1 MPLLIF
7 AVPKLEFCLLLSSH
21 PSVTPENPNKSPGF
35 SQNPRT
41 NVPAF
46 PQPHPGDQRPVPS
59 TIPHPQLTPVCSS
72 SGKRAL
78 SSFSADDQGTGSSL
92 GFWLGEAT
100 QGIFQSRAGNQWKS
114 ESLDFWHSVASVQ
127 IILSECRVAA
137 GPSISEC
144 HGNTCACFPQLGNN
158 RIHRTQHSSSRST
171 DCSSFPGDSNP
182 PPASHGPAIH
192 SQGTEGSLLS
202 TNRWKVHLA
211 EKMICVLQQPRVPQH
226 SSWDW
231 PLPGAEGTPEDPQRK
246 SERNPR
252 SSLNL
257 NSSRPREAV
266 SPQRPEGDNRAQKP
280 HSAPEPGRAVGRG
293 TLQQVG
299 KGQDFVLWGFV

>member
-1 MPLLIF
+1 MSLLIF

-46 PQPHPGDQRPVPS
+46 PQPHPGDQRPAPS
-59 TIPHPQLTPVCSS
+59 MIPHPQLTPVCSS

-78 SSFSADDQGTGSSL
+78 SSFSADDHGTGSSL

-100 QGIFQSRAGNQWKS
+100 QGIFQSQAGNQWKS

-171 DCSSFPGDSNP
+171 DCSSFPGDSNT

-202 TNRWKVHLA
+202 TNRLESA
-211 EKMICVLQQPRVPQH
+211 
-226 SSWDW
+226 
-231 PLPGAEGTPEDPQRK
+231 
-246 SERNPR
+246 
-252 SSLNL
+252 LN
-257 NSSRPREAV
+257 RENDLCP
-266 SPQRPEGDNRAQKP
+266 STAQ
-280 HSAPEPGRAVGRG
+280 SAPA
-293 TLQQVG
+293 QQLG
-299 KGQDFVLWGFV
+299 LAFTWSQRNTQRSTEEK